1 MAQWLFLVRPLY
13 FPAQTCHNGFVHKSR
28 EWDGQRCAP
37 LFLFIGP
44 LRRQEDFAKMESLE
58 EKRVRLLD
66 CPVIAAVKDE
76 AGLDRA
82 LQSEC
87 EAVFLLFGTLVS
99 VPGLVEKVRGSGKL
113 AIVHIDLVEG
123 LSAREVAVD
132 ALQGLCR
139 PDGIIS
145 TRPPLIRR
153 ARHLGLLTVQ
163 RAFILD
169 SLSLDNLP
177 AQLGVGKPDFIEIL
191 PGIMPRV
198 IAELAQK
205 TRTPIIAGG
214 LVKYKDE
221 VMAAIRAGAVAV
233 STSSPAVWEM

>member
-1 MAQWLFLVRPLY
+1 M
-13 FPAQTCHNGFVHKSR
+13 
-28 EWDGQRCAP
+28 EWDGWMCVP
-37 LFLFIGP
+37 LFLFDRT
-44 LRRQEDFAKMESLE
+44 LWRRGLVREMETLED
-58 EKRVRLLD
+58 RCRRLLD

-76 AGLDRA
+76 AGLEQA

-87 EAVFLLFGTLVS
+87 EVIFLLFGTIVS
-99 VPGLVEKVRGSGKL
+99 VPGLVEKVRRGGKL

-123 LSAREVAVD
+123 LSAREVAVN

-177 AQLGVGKPDFIEIL
+177 AQLNVGKPDFIEIL

-198 IAELAQK
+198 ISELAQK

-214 LVKYKDE
+214 LVKYKEE

-233 STSSPAVWEM
+233 SSSSPAVWAM

>member
-1 MAQWLFLVRPLY
+1 MD
-13 FPAQTCHNGFVHKSR
+13 T
-28 EWDGQRCAP
+28 
-37 LFLFIGP
+37 
-44 LRRQEDFAKMESLE
+44 LE
-58 EKRVRLLD
+58 EKRARLLD

-76 AGLDRA
+76 TGLEQA
-82 LQSEC
+82 LHSEC
-87 EAVFLLFGTLVS
+87 EVVFLLFGTIVS
-99 VPGLVEKVRGSGKL
+99 VPTLVEKVRRSGKL

-123 LSAREVAVD
+123 LASREVAVD
-132 ALQGLCR
+132 ALQSLCN

-145 TRPPLIRR
+145 TRPALIRR

-177 AQLGVGKPDFIEIL
+177 AQLNVGKPDFIEIL

-198 IAELAQK
+198 IGELAQR

-221 VMAAIRAGAVAV
+221 VMAAIRAGAAAV
-233 STSSPAVWEM
+233 STSSPTVWEM

>member
-1 MAQWLFLVRPLY
+1 MNLFSEYGVGRMDVRPTFLFDRTLWRRGLVREMETL
-13 FPAQTCHNGFVHKSR
+13 
-28 EWDGQRCAP
+28 EDRC
-37 LFLFIGP
+37 
-44 LRRQEDFAKMESLE
+44 R
-58 EKRVRLLD
+58 RLLD

-76 AGLDRA
+76 AGLEQA

-87 EAVFLLFGTLVS
+87 EVIFLLFGTIVS
-99 VPGLVEKVRGSGKL
+99 VPGLVEKVRRGGKL

-177 AQLGVGKPDFIEIL
+177 AQLNVGKPDFIEIL

-198 IAELAQK
+198 ISELAQK

-214 LVKYKDE
+214 LVKYKEE

-233 STSSPAVWEM
+233 SSSSPAVWAM

>member
-1 MAQWLFLVRPLY
+1 M
-13 FPAQTCHNGFVHKSR
+13 
-28 EWDGQRCAP
+28 EWDGWMCVP
-37 LFLFIGP
+37 LFLFDRT
-44 LRRQEDFAKMESLE
+44 LWRRGLVREMETLED
-58 EKRVRLLD
+58 RCRRLLD

-76 AGLDRA
+76 AGLEQA

-87 EAVFLLFGTLVS
+87 EVIFLLFGTIVS
-99 VPGLVEKVRGSGKL
+99 VPGLVEKVRRGGKL

-177 AQLGVGKPDFIEIL
+177 TQLNVGKPDFIEIL

-198 IAELAQK
+198 ISELAQK

-214 LVKYKDE
+214 LVKYKEE

-233 STSSPAVWEM
+233 SSSSPVVWAM

>member
-1 MAQWLFLVRPLY
+1 MGLD
-13 FPAQTCHNGFVHKSR
+13 T
-28 EWDGQRCAP
+28 
-37 LFLFIGP
+37 
-44 LRRQEDFAKMESLE
+44 LE
-58 EKRVRLLD
+58 EKRGRLLD

-76 AGLDRA
+76 AGLEQA
-82 LQSEC
+82 LRSEC
-87 EAVFLLFGTLVS
+87 EVVFLLFGTIVS
-99 VPGLVEKVRGSGKL
+99 VSSLVEQVRRSGKL

-123 LSAREVAVD
+123 LASREVAVD
-132 ALQGLCR
+132 ALQALCA

-145 TRPPLIRR
+145 TRPALIRR

-177 AQLGVGKPDFIEIL
+177 AQLNVGKPDFIEIL

-198 IAELAQK
+198 IGELAQK

-214 LVKYKDE
+214 LVKYKDD
-221 VMAAIRAGAVAV
+221 VMAAIRAGAAAV
-233 STSSPAVWEM
+233 STSSPSVWEM

>member
-1 MAQWLFLVRPLY
+1 M
-13 FPAQTCHNGFVHKSR
+13 
-28 EWDGQRCAP
+28 EWDGWMCVP
-37 LFLFIGP
+37 LFLFDRT
-44 LRRQEDFAKMESLE
+44 LWRRGLVREMETLED
-58 EKRVRLLD
+58 RCRRLLD

-76 AGLDRA
+76 AGLEQA

-87 EAVFLLFGTLVS
+87 EVIFLLFGTIVS
-99 VPGLVEKVRGSGKL
+99 VPGLVEKVRRGGKL

-177 AQLGVGKPDFIEIL
+177 AQLNVGKPDFIEIL

-198 IAELAQK
+198 ISELAQK

-214 LVKYKDE
+214 LVKYKEE

-233 STSSPAVWEM
+233 SSSSPAVWAM

>member
-1 MAQWLFLVRPLY
+1 MGLD
-13 FPAQTCHNGFVHKSR
+13 T
-28 EWDGQRCAP
+28 
-37 LFLFIGP
+37 
-44 LRRQEDFAKMESLE
+44 LE
-58 EKRVRLLD
+58 EKRGRLLD

-76 AGLDRA
+76 AGLEQA
-82 LQSEC
+82 LRSEC
-87 EAVFLLFGTLVS
+87 EVVFLLFGTIVS
-99 VPGLVEKVRGSGKL
+99 VSSLVERVRRSGKL

-123 LSAREVAVD
+123 LASREVAVD
-132 ALQGLCR
+132 ALQALCA

-145 TRPPLIRR
+145 TRPALIRR

-177 AQLGVGKPDFIEIL
+177 AQLNVGKPDFIEIL

-198 IAELAQK
+198 IGELAQK

-221 VMAAIRAGAVAV
+221 VMAAIRAGAAAV
-233 STSSPAVWEM
+233 STSSPSVWEM

>member
-1 MAQWLFLVRPLY
+1 MGLD
-13 FPAQTCHNGFVHKSR
+13 T
-28 EWDGQRCAP
+28 
-37 LFLFIGP
+37 
-44 LRRQEDFAKMESLE
+44 LE
-58 EKRVRLLD
+58 EKRGRLLD

-76 AGLDRA
+76 AGLEQA
-82 LQSEC
+82 LRSEC
-87 EAVFLLFGTLVS
+87 EVVFLLFGTIVS
-99 VPGLVEKVRGSGKL
+99 VSLLVERVRRSGKL

-123 LSAREVAVD
+123 LASREVAVD
-132 ALQGLCR
+132 ALQALCA

-145 TRPPLIRR
+145 TRPALIRR

-177 AQLGVGKPDFIEIL
+177 AQLNVGKPDFIEIL

-198 IAELAQK
+198 IGELAQK

-221 VMAAIRAGAVAV
+221 VMAAIRAGAAAV
-233 STSSPAVWEM
+233 STSSPSVWEM

>member
-1 MAQWLFLVRPLY
+1 MGLD
-13 FPAQTCHNGFVHKSR
+13 T
-28 EWDGQRCAP
+28 
-37 LFLFIGP
+37 
-44 LRRQEDFAKMESLE
+44 LE
-58 EKRVRLLD
+58 EKRGRLLD

-76 AGLDRA
+76 AGLEQA
-82 LQSEC
+82 LRSEC
-87 EAVFLLFGTLVS
+87 EVVFLLFGTIVS
-99 VPGLVEKVRGSGKL
+99 VPSLVEQVRRSGKL

-123 LSAREVAVD
+123 LAAREVAVD
-132 ALQGLCR
+132 ALNSLCS

-145 TRPPLIRR
+145 TRPALIRR
-153 ARHLGLLTVQ
+153 ARQLGLLTVQ

-177 AQLGVGKPDFIEIL
+177 AQLNVGKPDFIEIL

-198 IAELAQK
+198 IGELAQK

-221 VMAAIRAGAVAV
+221 VMAAIRAGAAAV
-233 STSSPAVWEM
+233 STSSPSVWEM

>member
-1 MAQWLFLVRPLY
+1 
-13 FPAQTCHNGFVHKSR
+13 
-28 EWDGQRCAP
+28 
-37 LFLFIGP
+37 
-44 LRRQEDFAKMESLE
+44 MESLE
-58 EKRVRLLD
+58 DKRARLLD

-76 AGLDRA
+76 AGLEQA

-87 EAVFLLFGTLVS
+87 EVIFLLFGTIVS
-99 VPGLVEKVRGSGKL
+99 VSGLVEKARQSGKL
-113 AIVHIDLVEG
+113 AIVHLDLVEG
-123 LSAREVAVD
+123 LASREVTVD
-132 ALQGLCR
+132 ALQSLCH

-145 TRPPLIRR
+145 TRPALIRR

-177 AQLGVGKPDFIEIL
+177 AQLSVGKPDFIEIL

-198 IAELAQK
+198 ISELAQK

-233 STSSPAVWEM
+233 STSSRTVWEM